1 MSKNNYDVGDSL
13 WYFYVDREK
22 RLPYQIDKSG
32 IGVIVCR
39 DYSTAKMAVDIAR
52 TLPNWRA
59 VIDISADVLGWR
71 FFDEIKYSISP
82 KPRGVSD
89 YYKKLFGDGYR
100 PRFRI
105 HCDLVELPRKRDF
118 IKSMFDA
125 LKERGCEVEVYNSS
139 NGEPITI

>member
-39 DYSTAKMAVDIAR
+39 DYSTAKMAIDIAR

-59 VIDISADVLGWR
+59 VIDISADSLGWR
-71 FFDEIKYSISP
+71 FLMKLSIAS
-82 KPRGVSD
+82 VQN
-89 YYKKLFGDGYR
+89 
-100 PRFRI
+100 
-105 HCDLVELPRKRDF
+105 HA
-118 IKSMFDA
+118 A
-125 LKERGCEVEVYNSS
+125 LA
-139 NGEPITI
+139 ITIRNCLEMAIVLAFASIATL